1 MCCGGRECRGEI
13 VWRNRRKDLRHIHPL
28 RPLPLSIRAQTSFFH
43 VVFGGK
49 PSEQRCAAELPALS
63 APWCSVSTGL
73 VSGLCAINGKTCN
86 VMQVNPVSLS
96 FGRQVA
102 HHPSA
107 AKQGWDARWGHA
119 PGCQG
124 TERGL
129 GGSCEGWKFLH
140 LVKEK
145 GPSYCSSG
153 DNQASSPLHA
163 ARPGAVCLLGS
174 RILFTSCAQCGSL
187 DLPLETLFEVCAGVS
202 LVTCFA
208 Q

>member
-1 MCCGGRECRGEI
+1 
-13 VWRNRRKDLRHIHPL
+13 
-28 RPLPLSIRAQTSFFH
+28 
-43 VVFGGK
+43 
-49 PSEQRCAAELPALS
+49 
-63 APWCSVSTGL
+63 
-73 VSGLCAINGKTCN
+73 
-86 VMQVNPVSLS
+86 MQVNPVSLS

-124 TERGL
+124 AERGL

-140 LVKEK
+140 LVMEK

-153 DNQASSPLHA
+153 DNQASSPLTLPA
-163 ARPGAVCLLGS
+163 LELCACWALGF
-174 RILFTSCAQCGSL
+174 LFTSCAQCGSL

-202 LVTCFA
+202 LVTYFA